1 MGGTHFYTSGRDSPN
16 SSAKVDFI
24 LYRFRQFTRLKL
36 RLFAPALI
44 ESLPLIY
51 YKISKFFSYFLRR
64 KILFMGFD
72 LRNRCCGN
80 SFTRISHLA
89 TL

>member
-51 YKISKFFSYFLRR
+51 YKISEVFQLFLAS
-64 KILFMGFD
+64 KDSIHGFD
-72 LRNRCCGN
+72 LRNRCWGN

>member
-1 MGGTHFYTSGRDSPN
+1 MGGTHFYTSVRDSPN
-16 SSAKVDFI
+16 SSAKVDFN
-24 LYRFRQFTRLKL
+24 LYRFLQFTRLKL

-72 LRNRCCGN
+72 LRNRCWGN